1 MSGNALVSLGI
12 FGVLIGG
19 SVLLGLLSMRRRTAG
34 PDFAEWSVGGRS
46 MGTVLIFVLMAGETY
61 TSFSYLGAAG
71 WAYEYGM
78 PVFYLIAYL
87 AIGFAVG
94 YAVGPILWHYAHRN
108 GLHSITDIAAH
119 RFDSPWL
126 GAATALLT
134 TVFLL
139 PYVQLQIT
147 GMGVVVSTIS
157 YGAVGLGGGY
167 VIAFVVSEA
176 FVIAS
181 GLRGSAWV
189 SVLKD
194 GLVVVTLLAVFVYV
208 PVHYFGGLGPMLERV
223 VAERPQWLVLPGQ
236 QKPSLDVLWFGSTGL
251 LNGVVYTIF
260 PTTVAGYL
268 GARNP
273 GVLRRNALIMPFYQV
288 LLFVPIL
295 LGLAAVFVVPG
306 LGDSNLALFELVVAS
321 MPAWAVGLV
330 GVAGALSA
338 IVPMAVFML
347 VIGTM
352 WGRSILGGVGSE
364 EGVTDAAEGALA
376 AGDVRGGAGGPGA
389 DLRLAQQPRAVVGAV
404 LPGIGAAAAR
414 RADLAAVEADVAR
427 GGGVRAGGRSAGR
440 GGARDDRQRP
450 ARGDQRGSRRARG
463 EPGDQHRSQPA
474 ASGGRARAAPRGGR
488 ARRADGAF
496 GPVLTRPASH
506 VLDIQGTPSISRA
519 RVEDISSTWRSPAR
533 AARRSFPGDTGSLEV
548 RAWRR
553 RWTGAPRC
561 ASGAASRTC

>member
-1 MSGNALVSLGI
+1 MSGNAVVSLGI
-12 FGVLIGG
+12 FGVFVVGA
-19 SVLLGLLSMRRRTAG
+19 VLLGLLSLRRRTA
-34 PDFAEWSVGGRS
+34 DSDLAEWSLGGRS
-46 MGTVLIFVLMAGETY
+46 LGTVLIFVLMAGETY

-71 WAYEYGM
+71 WAYDYGM

-94 YAVGPILWHYAHRN
+94 YVVGPILWHYAHRH

-126 GAATALLT
+126 GAAAAVLT

-139 PYVQLQIT
+139 PYIQLQIT

-157 YGAVGLGGGY
+157 YGAVGLGAGY
-167 VIAFVVSEA
+167 VIAFVVTEA
-176 FVIAS
+176 FVLAS

-306 LGDSNLALFELVVAS
+306 LGNSNLALFQLVVAS
-321 MPAWAVGLV
+321 MPAWAVGLI
-330 GVAGALSA
+330 GVAGALSS

-352 WGRSILGGVGSE
+352 WGRSILGAGLRGAGRQQASPERQKRLSQLVTFLVGLLALVLTFVSPNSLVRLSVLSYQ
-364 EGVTDAAEGALA
+364 GLAQLLPVVLISLLWKRMSLA
-376 AGDVRGGAGGPGA
+376 AAVSGLVGGVLVVVALVATGNDPLAGINAGVVGLVVNLAINIGLSLLRPA
-389 DLRLAQQPRAVVGAV
+389 AAPPERLAVDELGE
-404 LPGIGAAAAR
+404 LSE
-414 RADLAAVEADVAR
+414 L
-427 GGGVRAGGRSAGR
+427 VRKS
-440 GGARDDRQRP
+440 
-450 ARGDQRGSRRARG
+450 
-463 EPGDQHRSQPA
+463 
-474 ASGGRARAAPRGGR
+474 
-488 ARRADGAF
+488 
-496 GPVLTRPASH
+496 
-506 VLDIQGTPSISRA
+506 
-519 RVEDISSTWRSPAR
+519 
-533 AARRSFPGDTGSLEV
+533 
-548 RAWRR
+548 
-553 RWTGAPRC
+553 
-561 ASGAASRTC
+561 